1 MATLCTFSV
10 YLLCGNKFSFCVLR
24 EITVF
29 WWIHAKNHHHG
40 AIISLPNKDM
50 RHVIYRAD
58 VPWQKNKIVS
68 VGLDPPGP
76 SVGPPS
82 VSKLTFRTVTVSA
95 ELECVS
101 LCSQWSVDNESL
113 MRRDSFIIWT
123 ENTMMQFCPLRPT
136 LQVIAICISST
147 WNTLVYHSAKLRLG
161 NMAFILYCYIF
172 R

>member
-1 MATLCTFSV
+1 
-10 YLLCGNKFSFCVLR
+10 
-24 EITVF
+24 
-29 WWIHAKNHHHG
+29 
-40 AIISLPNKDM
+40 M

-101 LCSQWSVDNESL
+101 LCSQWSVDNKSL
-113 MRRDSFIIWT
+113 MRQDSFII
-123 ENTMMQFCPLRPT
+123 
-136 LQVIAICISST
+136 
-147 WNTLVYHSAKLRLG
+147 
-161 NMAFILYCYIF
+161 
-172 R
+172 